1 MTGDDESESVSLIS
15 SLRTTIILA
24 ARKSPS
30 ADVEIAAI
38 DQIVETTIDFV
49 KNLLEQMALDHQGS
63 SLSSL
68 DLFNT
73 LRVRVFSLDRSH
85 RTVNFA
91 FLAQPTFDT
100 QSNSFLLYDGNNK
113 SSVISFR

>member
-1 MTGDDESESVSLIS
+1 MTSDEDSEPINFIS

-49 KNLLEQMALDHQGS
+49 KNLLEQLAVDHQGS
-63 SLSSL
+63 SVSSL
-68 DLFNT
+68 DLLNT
-73 LRVRVFSLDRSH
+73 LRVRVFSLHRSD
-85 RTVNFA
+85 RTVNFPFA
-91 FLAQPTFDT
+91 AQPTFDT
-100 QSNSFLLYDGNNK
+100 QSNSFLLHDGNNK